1 MSRLP
6 KEIKVEKI
14 KEGTVIDHISSGQA
28 LNVLRI
34 LGITKEYPT
43 TAVTVAMNVP
53 SSKARRKDIV
63 KIEGREL
70 KSDEVGKISLI
81 SPSATINIIREE
93 RVFRKKKVTLPEV
106 IEGVVRCANPN
117 CITSSEHV
125 VSRFRVERKDPIRLR
140 CLYCERVMEHRD
152 IIRQF

>member
-1 MSRLP
+1 MT

-14 KEGTVIDHISSGQA
+14 NQGTVIDHISSGQA

-53 SSKARRKDIV
+53 SPKARRKDIV

-81 SPSATINIIREE
+81 SPNATINIIRDMA
-93 RVFRKKKVTLPEV
+93 VFEKKKVSLPE
-106 IEGVVRCANPN
+106 IIDGVVKCANPN
-117 CITSSEHV
+117 CITSSEKIA
-125 VSRFRVERKDPIRLR
+125 SKFKDR
-140 CLYCERVMEHRD
+140 
-152 IIRQF
+152 

>member
-1 MSRLP
+1 MT
-6 KEIKVEKI
+6 KDIKVKKI

-53 SSKARRKDIV
+53 SPKVGRKDIV

-81 SPSATINIIREE
+81 SPNATINIIRDME
-93 RVFRKKKVTLPEV
+93 VFRKKKVTLPERF
-106 IEGVVRCANPN
+106 EGVFKCANPN
-117 CITSSEHV
+117 CISNSEMCV
-125 VSRFRVERKDPIRLR
+125 TRFTVERKNPIRLR
-140 CLYCERVMEHRD
+140 CSYCERVMEHGD
-152 IIRQF
+152 ITKQF

>member
-1 MSRLP
+1 MVR
-6 KEIKVEKI
+6 EIKVKRI

-34 LGITKEYPT
+34 LGIAQVHPT
-43 TAVTVAMNVP
+43 TEVTVAMNV
-53 SSKARRKDIV
+53 SSKKGVRKDIV

-81 SPSATINIIREE
+81 SPNATINIIRDLE
-93 RVFRKKKVTLPEV
+93 VFEKRKVKLPNL

-117 CITSSEHV
+117 CITNSESV
-125 VSRFRVERKDPIRLR
+125 VSNFNVERKDPIRLR
-140 CLYCERVMEHRD
+140 CFYCERVMEHSD

>member
-1 MSRLP
+1 MA

-14 KEGTVIDHISSGQA
+14 NQGTVIDHISSGQA

-53 SSKARRKDIV
+53 SKKVGRKDIV

-81 SPSATINIIREE
+81 SPNASINIIRNMG
-93 RVFRKKKVTLPEV
+93 VFEKKNVTLPE
-106 IEGVVRCANPN
+106 ILEGVVRCANPN
-117 CITSSEHV
+117 CITSSEKIA
-125 VSRFRVERKDPIRLR
+125 SNFRVERRDPIRVR
-140 CLYCERVMEHRD
+140 CFFCERVMEHED
-152 IIRQF
+152 IISQF

>member
-1 MSRLP
+1 MT

-14 KEGTVIDHISSGQA
+14 NQGTVIDHISSGQA

-53 SSKARRKDIV
+53 SPKARRKDIV

-81 SPSATINIIREE
+81 SPNATINIIRDMA
-93 RVFRKKKVTLPEV
+93 VFEKKKVSLPE
-106 IEGVVRCANPN
+106 IIDGVVKCANPN
-117 CITSSEHV
+117 CITSSEKIA
-125 VSRFRVERKDPIRLR
+125 SKFRVERKDPIRLR
-140 CLYCERVMEHRD
+140 CYFCERVMEHED
-152 IIRQF
+152 IISQF

>member
-1 MSRLP
+1 MT

-14 KEGTVIDHISSGQA
+14 NQGTVIDHISSGQA

-53 SSKARRKDIV
+53 SPKSGRKDIV

-81 SPSATINIIREE
+81 SPNATINIIREME
-93 RVFRKKKVTLPEV
+93 VFEKKKVTLPEI

-117 CITSSEHV
+117 CITSAEKIASK
-125 VSRFRVERKDPIRLR
+125 FKVERRDPIKLR
-140 CLYCERVMEHRD
+140 CFFCERVMEHED
-152 IIRQF
+152 IISQF